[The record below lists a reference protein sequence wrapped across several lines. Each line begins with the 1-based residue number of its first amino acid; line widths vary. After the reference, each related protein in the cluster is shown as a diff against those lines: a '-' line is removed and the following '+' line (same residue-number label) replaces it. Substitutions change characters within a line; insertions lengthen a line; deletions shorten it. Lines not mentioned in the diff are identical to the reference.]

1 MLSQTINLYGESIWE
16 YNKIFQARKNSQKST
31 FYECFLRGC
40 VALRLHRNKGVNQE
54 KDMGSK
60 SQQSRSSQL
69 IQVRAVVAEVDGRK
83 TDVSKEK
90 GRVCACENQK
100 KPGGFYKSVKEFEE
114 WVHNNQTNESN

>member
-1 MLSQTINLYGESIWE
+1 
-16 YNKIFQARKNSQKST
+16 
-31 FYECFLRGC
+31 
-40 VALRLHRNKGVNQE
+40 
-54 KDMGSK
+54 MGSK

-114 WVHNNQTNESN
+114 